1 MRCAPPGVWLAVA
14 ALLLGSPDAS
24 AWNAGGH
31 RLVAA
36 IAWQQIDPPIR
47 EKIGDLL
54 AAHPDHAR
62 WLSRYK
68 GDDPAYA
75 SFLEA
80 STWAD
85 DIRRDPRFHD
95 DDDAATPPIPGFPDM
110 GRHRRWHYI
119 DQPVFATPILR
130 PGDGELDL
138 RLARLGETV
147 RRDGTAKPQRAYAL
161 AWLIHLVGDAHQPLH
176 TASRF
181 DREGRGDDGGNT
193 LWVET
198 PHHPRLREMSLHAY
212 WDDLPGPPWL
222 RGRQLDSA
230 AERLAPLGG
239 NPKTAGTVSSWLAE
253 GRHLAETVVYAGLE
267 GETPVLDDTYH
278 QRAQQTA
285 RERVA
290 IAGKRLAR
298 LLERLL
304 N

>member
-1 MRCAPPGVWLAVA
+1 MTRGVWLTLA
-14 ALLLGSPDAS
+14 ALLLGSGDAS

-36 IAWQQIDPPIR
+36 IAWKEIDPPTR
-47 EKIGDLL
+47 TRIGELL

-62 WLSRYK
+62 WLARYK
-68 GDDPAYA
+68 GDDPDYA
-75 SFLEA
+75 AFLEA

-95 DDDAATPPIPGFPDM
+95 DDEAATAPMPGFPDM
-110 GRHRRWHYI
+110 GRHRSWHYI
-119 DQPVFATPILR
+119 DQPVFATPILS

-147 RRDGTAKPQRAYAL
+147 RRHEAAKPQRAYAL

-176 TASRF
+176 TVSRF
-181 DREGRGDDGGNT
+181 DKEGRSDDGGNA

-198 PHHPRLREMSLHAY
+198 PHHPRLREMTLHAY
-212 WDDLPGPPWL
+212 WDDLAGPPWL

-230 AERLAPLGG
+230 ADRLAPLGG
-239 NPKTAGTVSSWLAE
+239 TPKSAGTVTSWLAE
-253 GRHLAETVVYAGLE
+253 GRLLAETVVYAGLE
-267 GETPVLDDTYH
+267 GETPTLDETYH
-278 QRAQQTA
+278 QRALQTA

-290 IAGKRLAR
+290 VAGKRLAR

-304 N
+304 K